1 MIVIDQNK
9 IFEKLK
15 DSSYNSI
22 TKLFKIML
30 GQVFEEIS
38 KNISLISLLKVNIDK
53 YKQSLNFVEY
63 KR

>member
-22 TKLFKIML
+22 TKLFKTML

-38 KNISLISLLKVNIDK
+38 KNISLISLLKVFIHIN
-53 YKQSLNFVEY
+53 
-63 KR
+63 